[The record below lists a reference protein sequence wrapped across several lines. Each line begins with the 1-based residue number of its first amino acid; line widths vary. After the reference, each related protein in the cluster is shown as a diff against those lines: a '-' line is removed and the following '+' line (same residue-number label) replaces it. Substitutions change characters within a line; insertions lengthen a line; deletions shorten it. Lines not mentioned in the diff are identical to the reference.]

1 MLEISVIEGCISTL
15 IFFRSLTIFLR
26 VILTSL
32 LLFYTDDGEFM
43 IVRFVTSLDELVCK
57 VET

>member
-15 IFFRSLTIFLR
+15 IFFLSVTIFLR
-26 VILTSL
+26 VKLISL
-32 LLFYTDDGEFM
+32 LLFYTDDAEFL